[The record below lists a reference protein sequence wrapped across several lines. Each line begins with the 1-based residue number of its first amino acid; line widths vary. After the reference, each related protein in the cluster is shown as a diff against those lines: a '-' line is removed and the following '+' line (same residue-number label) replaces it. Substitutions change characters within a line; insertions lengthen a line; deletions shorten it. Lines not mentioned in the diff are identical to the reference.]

1 MRQKK
6 GEGPII
12 KGGGASKPE
21 GWSPEE
27 WAEYKT
33 TEEYRHEVTRDDNY
47 PPEPDES
54 DPGPDIEI
62 GTRRRR
68 KKL

>member
-1 MRQKK
+1 MKQRKDH
-6 GEGPII
+6 II
-12 KGGGASKPE
+12 KGGGASKPDD
-21 GWSPEE
+21 WSPEE
-27 WAEYKT
+27 WAEYKM
-33 TEEYRHEVTRDDNY
+33 TEEYKQEVTRDDNY